1 MWKRIREK
9 MLEHPEAV
17 ISEGER
23 RITFEE
29 AVGIAESVSKD
40 LKDEKCA
47 GVNCES
53 EFDQALGILACF
65 AARVTAVPL
74 CRRYGKAHTDSIL
87 DVISPTVFITD
98 GLHVEYGDD
107 RYSKPDEDPALIMFT
122 SGTTGK
128 PKGVMMSGEGILAN
142 VGGICGYFNIGT
154 EDRILIARP
163 LFHSAVLVGEFLTAL
178 FKGCG
183 IRFYSGKFDP
193 LRLSGIIRDE
203 GITVMC
209 GTPTFMGI
217 MARFIRHGETGIRK
231 IAISGEILYPKKA
244 EMIREAFP
252 DADIYHVY
260 GLTEA
265 GPRVSY
271 LPPESFN
278 DSPDCVG
285 VPLEDVSTKLVEEY
299 PGIKILY
306 VKSKSVMK
314 GYYGDPGKTREVLDD
329 DGWLRT
335 GDIAMIEDNYLK
347 LRGRLDGMIIRSGMN
362 IYPAEIERRLSASE
376 LVKEVAAFGKWTD
389 SGDVR
394 IVLRISGDF
403 SNREDVRKLCIK
415 LLPAYEI
422 PDEIELYDELPKNA
436 SGKLLRN

>member
-1 MWKRIREK
+1 
-9 MLEHPEAV
+9 MLEHPEAE

-40 LKDEKCA
+40 LKDEKCV

-65 AARVTAVPL
+65 AAGVTAVPL
-74 CRRYGKAHTDSIL
+74 CRRYGEIHTKSIL
-87 DVISPTVFITD
+87 EVISPTAFITD
-98 GLHVEYGDD
+98 GLHIEYRDD
-107 RYSKPDEDPALIMFT
+107 RYSPPDGDPALIMFT

-128 PKGVMMSGEGILAN
+128 PKGAMMGGEGILAN
-142 VGGICGYFNIGT
+142 VEGICGYFGIGP

-193 LRLSGIIRDE
+193 LRLLGIIKDE
-203 GITVMC
+203 GMTVMC

-252 DADIYHVY
+252 YADIYHVY

-271 LPPESFN
+271 LPPECF
-278 DSPDCVG
+278 DTRPDCVG
-285 VPLEDVSTKLVEEY
+285 IPLQGVYTKLVEEY
-299 PGIKILY
+299 PGINILY
-306 VKSKSVMK
+306 VKSKSVMI
-314 GYYGDPGKTREVLDD
+314 GYYGDPGKTRDVLGEE
-329 DGWLRT
+329 GWLRT
-335 GDIAMIEDNYLK
+335 GDIARIEDSYLK
-347 LRGRLDGMIIRSGMN
+347 LRGRIDGMIIRSGVN
-362 IYPAEIERRLSASE
+362 IYPAEIERRLSASG
-376 LVKEVAAFGKWTD
+376 LVKEVAAFAKWTD

-403 SNREDVRKLCIK
+403 ESRDDVRKLCIK
-415 LLPAYEI
+415 LLPAHEI
-422 PDEIELYDELPKNA
+422 PDVIELYDELPRNA

>member
-40 LKDEKCA
+40 LKDEKCV

-65 AARVTAVPL
+65 AAGATAVPL
-74 CRRYGKAHTDSIL
+74 CRRYGEIHTKSIL
-87 DVISPTVFITD
+87 EVISPTAFITD
-98 GLHVEYGDD
+98 GLHVSYGEKT
-107 RYSKPDEDPALIMFT
+107 YSRPAEDPALIMFT

-128 PKGVMMSGEGILAN
+128 PKGVMMRGSGILSN
-142 VGGICGYFNIGT
+142 VEAICGYFDIGSA
-154 EDRILIARP
+154 DRILIARP

-178 FKGCG
+178 FKGCS
-183 IRFYSGKFDP
+183 ICFWSGKFDP
-193 LRLSGIIRDE
+193 LRLSEIIKDE

-217 MARFIRHGETGIRK
+217 MARFSRK
-231 IAISGEILYPKKA
+231 RSFDLRTIAISGEILYPEKA
-244 EMIREAFP
+244 ELIRRAFP

-271 LPPESFN
+271 LPPECF
-278 DSPDCVG
+278 DLRADCVG
-285 VPLEDVSTKLVEEY
+285 IPLKAVSTKLVEEY
-299 PGIKILY
+299 PGIMILY
-306 VKSKSVMK
+306 VKSSSVMI
-314 GYYGDPGKTREVLDD
+314 GYYGDPEKTGDVLDEE
-329 DGWLRT
+329 GWLRT
-335 GDIAMIEDNYLK
+335 GDIARIEDGYLK
-347 LRGRLDGMIIRSGMN
+347 VKGRLDGMIIRSGMN
-362 IYPAEIERRLSASE
+362 IYPAEIENRLSASP
-376 LVKEVAAFGKWTD
+376 LVREVVAFGKWTD
-389 SGDVR
+389 YGDAR

-403 SNREDVRKLCIK
+403 RSRDEVRKLCVK
-415 LLPAYEI
+415 LLPAYEV